1 MSQSPISQSPM
12 SQFPTPTTERPG
24 TPVPGAVDPND
35 PADPTADPT
44 AGTAAADVAATFCAA
59 LVDEWGRLG
68 VTDAVVSPGSRSTP
82 LALALA
88 DSAAVRVHV
97 VHDERSGAFT
107 ALGLGVATRRP
118 ALLLCTSGTAAANF
132 HPAVVEAHQAA
143 VPMVVVTADRPPEL
157 QGVGAPQTIDQ
168 RHLFGSAVR
177 WYCEPG
183 PAAADGAPWWRD
195 LARDSLRRSLG
206 TTPGPVHLNLAFR
219 EPLVGTAG
227 ALPPPGADR
236 AGATVV
242 GASGAAWGL
251 VDEELG
257 RTLAAVSNRRG
268 LIVAGARTAV
278 TAADADAV
286 LALADTLGWPVLAD
300 APSGCRRTHP
310 RVVTTADVLLRHDGF
325 AAAHRPEFVLR
336 LGALHSS
343 RVLGEWLARSGAVQ
357 VGIDR
362 HGLVPDPDH
371 VLSWSRPAD
380 PAEVCRQLAGA
391 RTEPAPAEWTRAWAD
406 AEATARR
413 TLDEALGAG
422 GVATEPTT
430 ALDALAAVPADGVL
444 VVSSSMPVRDLEW
457 FAPARDDVRV
467 VANRGANGIDG
478 VTSTAVGVALTWTPT
493 VLLTGDVAFLHDTNA
508 LIGLRR
514 RGVPLVIV
522 VVDNDGGGIF
532 SFLPQADALEP
543 ERFEQLFGTPHG
555 LDVAAVAEAHGVA
568 AERVTSRAGLRA
580 AINGALTRGGVRVVA
595 VTSDRS
601 ANVAVHR
608 ELFSRVAV
616 ALDELVTAA
625 DPAAGGVNGGGFGNV
640 ADR

>member
-1 MSQSPISQSPM
+1 MSQS
-12 SQFPTPTTERPG
+12 PTPTTERPG
-24 TPVPGAVDPND
+24 TPVPGAVDP
-35 PADPTADPT
+35 T
-44 AGTAAADVAATFCAA
+44 AGTAAADVAATFCAT
-59 LVDEWGRLG
+59 LVDEWVRLG

-82 LALALA
+82 LALAMA

-97 VHDERSGAFT
+97 VHDERSAAFT

-257 RTLAAVSNRRG
+257 RTLAAVSGRRG
-268 LIVAGARTAV
+268 LIVAGARTAM

-310 RVVTTADVLLRHDGF
+310 RVVTTADALLRHDGF
-325 AAAHRPEFVLR
+325 ADAHRPEFVLR

-391 RTEPAPAEWTRAWAD
+391 RTEPAPLEWTRAWAD
-406 AEATARR
+406 AETTARR

-422 GVATEPTT
+422 GAATEPTT
-430 ALDALAAVPADGVL
+430 ALDALAAVPAGGVL

-514 RGVPLVIV
+514 RGVPLVVV

-555 LDVAAVAEAHGVA
+555 IDVAAVAEAHGVA

-580 AINGALTRGGVRVVA
+580 AINGAFTRGGVRVVA
-595 VTSDRS
+595 VTSDRA

-608 ELFSRVAV
+608 DLFSRVAD
-616 ALDELVTAA
+616 ALDELATGA
-625 DPAAGGVNGGGFGNV
+625 DPTIGGADGGGFGNV
-640 ADR
+640 AG

>member
-1 MSQSPISQSPM
+1 MSQPPMPQSPM
-12 SQFPTPTTERPG
+12 SQPPMSQSPTPMPERPG
-24 TPVPGAVDPND
+24 TPVPGAV
-35 PADPTADPT
+35 DPT
-44 AGTAAADVAATFCAA
+44 AGTAAADVAATFCAT

-97 VHDERSGAFT
+97 VHDERSAAFT

-257 RTLAAVSNRRG
+257 RTLAAVSGRRG
-268 LIVAGARTAV
+268 LIVAGARTAM

-310 RVVTTADVLLRHDGF
+310 RVVTTADALLRHDGF

-391 RTEPAPAEWTRAWAD
+391 RTEPAPLEWTRAWAD
-406 AEATARR
+406 AETTARR
-413 TLDEALGAG
+413 TLDEALGTG
-422 GVATEPTT
+422 GAATEPTT
-430 ALDALAAVPADGVL
+430 ALDALAAVPAGGVL

-514 RGVPLVIV
+514 RGVPLVVV

-532 SFLPQADALEP
+532 SFLPQADALGP

-555 LDVAAVAEAHGVA
+555 IDVAAVAEAHGVA

-580 AINGALTRGGVRVVA
+580 AINGAFTRGGVRVVA
-595 VTSDRS
+595 VTSDRA

-608 ELFSRVAV
+608 DLFSRVAD
-616 ALDELVTAA
+616 ALDELATGA
-625 DPAAGGVNGGGFGNV
+625 DPTIGGVDGGGFGNV
-640 ADR
+640 AG

>member
-1 MSQSPISQSPM
+1 M
-12 SQFPTPTTERPG
+12 
-24 TPVPGAVDPND
+24 
-35 PADPTADPT
+35 PAP
-44 AGTAAADVAATFCAA
+44 
-59 LVDEWGRLG
+59 
-68 VTDAVVSPGSRSTP
+68 
-82 LALALA
+82 
-88 DSAAVRVHV
+88 SAAVSGL
-97 VHDERSGAFT
+97 RSA
-107 ALGLGVATRRP
+107 
-118 ALLLCTSGTAAANF
+118 
-132 HPAVVEAHQAA
+132 
-143 VPMVVVTADRPPEL
+143 
-157 QGVGAPQTIDQ
+157 
-168 RHLFGSAVR
+168 
-177 WYCEPG
+177 
-183 PAAADGAPWWRD
+183 
-195 LARDSLRRSLG
+195 
-206 TTPGPVHLNLAFR
+206 
-219 EPLVGTAG
+219 AG
-227 ALPPPGADR
+227 AD
-236 AGATVV
+236 ATAV

-257 RTLAAVSNRRG
+257 QTLAAVSNRRG

>member
-1 MSQSPISQSPM
+1 MSQPPMPQSPMSQSPM
-12 SQFPTPTTERPG
+12 SQSPTPTTERPG
-24 TPVPGAVDPND
+24 TPVPGAVDP
-35 PADPTADPT
+35 T
-44 AGTAAADVAATFCAA
+44 AGTAAADVAATFCAT
-59 LVDEWGRLG
+59 LVDEWVRLG

-82 LALALA
+82 LALAMA

-97 VHDERSGAFT
+97 VHDERSAAFT

-257 RTLAAVSNRRG
+257 RTLAAVSGRRG
-268 LIVAGARTAV
+268 LIVAGARTAM

-310 RVVTTADVLLRHDGF
+310 RVVTTADALLRHDGF
-325 AAAHRPEFVLR
+325 ADALRPEFVLR

-391 RTEPAPAEWTRAWAD
+391 RTEPAPLEWTRAWAD
-406 AEATARR
+406 AETTARR

-422 GVATEPTT
+422 GAATEPTT
-430 ALDALAAVPADGVL
+430 ALDALAAVPAGGVL

-555 LDVAAVAEAHGVA
+555 IDVAAVAEAHGVA

-595 VTSDRS
+595 VTSDRA

-608 ELFSRVAV
+608 DLFSRVAD
-616 ALDELVTAA
+616 ALDELATGA
-625 DPAAGGVNGGGFGNV
+625 DPTIGGADGGGFGNV
-640 ADR
+640 AG